1 MAINTK
7 VWTNAANTES
17 GKFVEI
23 VNDSNFP
30 PTSASTDPAFGPVR
44 VNEYP
49 KYAVL
54 TYDMARNQT
63 NGSPF
68 GDNAA
73 TDAFGRLRVSNP
85 RTLFDSKQIYNK
97 QPQTFDEVLSGSATS
112 VHVKDDSLVLMSTT
126 TTNSFVIR
134 QTSTHFNYQPGKS
147 IIGNFS
153 GVFRPETNIIKRVGM
168 FQGLSSAP
176 YEPADGI
183 FLEVANNIVSFRILK
198 TQGTVS
204 SLSAAQSVWNIDKL
218 DGNGS
223 SGLTIDFT
231 KAQILYID
239 YEWLGVGRVRC
250 GFVLNGKIY
259 YAHEFTNFNTL
270 SAPYM
275 TGSNQPVRYELRQ
288 TGAGSGSMKHICS
301 TVVSDGG
308 EENVGTSLT
317 AFLSTGISVDD
328 ITFRPLIGIRLN
340 PTNHDATPVLKSLDV
355 LNEGNTSIV
364 FKLVKDPTIT
374 GGSLTY
380 RNFESYNS
388 MQYAEGSASLSLSGG
403 YDVYSAYAPKG
414 NSANA
419 SGNAFSEIPGELVTL
434 GTKINGTPTTLV
446 IFAKATVGTATPVF
460 ASVNLVMRG

>member
-23 VNDSNFP
+23 INDSNFP
-30 PTSASTDPAFGPVR
+30 PTSASTDPAFGPIR
-44 VNEYP
+44 INEYP

-54 TYDMARNQT
+54 TYDVGSNGA

-68 GDNAA
+68 GDNAS

-126 TTNSFVIR
+126 ATNSFVIR
-134 QTSTHFNYQPGKS
+134 QTPIHFNYQPGKS
-147 IIGNFS
+147 IVGNFS
-153 GVFRPETNIIKRVGM
+153 GVFNPETNIIKRVGM

-183 FLEVANNIVSFRILK
+183 FMEVANGVVSFRMLK

-204 SLSAAQSVWNIDKL
+204 SLSAAQSAWNIDRL
-218 DGNGS
+218 DGTGS

-239 YEWLGVGRVRC
+239 YEWLGIGRVRC
-250 GFVLNGKIY
+250 GFVLMGKIY

-275 TGSNQPVRYELRQ
+275 TGSNQPVRYEIRQ

-308 EENVGTSLT
+308 EENVGTSMT
-317 AFLSTGISVDD
+317 AFLSTGISVDT
-328 ITFRPLIGIRLN
+328 TFRPLLGIRLN
-340 PTNHDATPVLKSLDV
+340 PTSHDATPVLKSLDV
-355 LNEGNTSIV
+355 LNEGNASII

-374 GGSLTY
+374 DGSLTY
-380 RNFESYNS
+380 RNFESYNAL
-388 MQYAEGSASLSLSGG
+388 QYAVGSASLSLSGG
-403 YDVYSAYAPKG
+403 YDVYSSYVPKG
-414 NSANA
+414 NAAVA
-419 SGNAFSEIPGELVTL
+419 SGNTFSEIPGELVTL
-434 GTKINGTPTTLV
+434 GTKIDGTPTTLV
-446 IFAKATVGTATPVF
+446 LFAKTIAGTADPVF